1 MSLLKNSKAIN
12 PVKEVTRDD
21 PYQPSIPGYA
31 QCFLLEQPQAD
42 SFPVREEGA
51 GWDITTR
58 RLVAPFTKNLHRN
71 KFVEIM
77 RREILL

>member
-21 PYQPSIPGYA
+21 PYQPSIP
-31 QCFLLEQPQAD
+31 EQPQAD
-42 SFPVREEGA
+42 SFPVREEDA
-51 GWDITTR
+51 GRDTTTR
-58 RLVAPFTKNLHRN
+58 RLEAPLTKNLHRN

>member
-21 PYQPSIPGYA
+21 PSQPSIPGYA
-31 QCFLLEQPQAD
+31 QCFLLERPRAA
-42 SFPVREEGA
+42 SFPVREEDA
-51 GWDITTR
+51 GRDTTTR
-58 RLVAPFTKNLHRN
+58 RLEAPLTKNLHRN